1 MSEFNVE
8 TNEIL
13 RVKALLTQ
21 VDQQLAVQSAVIT
34 RAYHR
39 LEGHKGTEVASV
51 RSRIVAA
58 GKEYDA
64 QWKRVREIHSF
75 LDYAMEMIASAE
87 QGALSEFQ
95 ATEITA
101 EVAGLT
107 ESGDETDVLKVAET
121 THVGYGDIVKEYVEG
136 KVQAYIDTISID
148 NTWAENALGWGKW
161 FWKDLYGDLNGLKE
175 KLENAYRE
183 YKGEK
188 IELLPENVNQ
198 FFDTLSDGMVAI
210 KTSEYFREFVT
221 TGDGWQAYTD
231 IAALWLEE
239 SGKKIDK
246 WLDKKNG
253 IEYVGVAKDIKKIL
267 LKTIVKMP
275 KNYRNALQDYVENN
289 SGTAGSIVVDT
300 TVGTLMKEFANAYK
314 GQYKVATAL
323 TYPIADVV
331 MENVFN
337 YDLSG
342 EYERLTGKTG
352 LEAVF
357 EAQKQLWVDIVYDG
371 AKKQMAQG
379 VDGFYQAVS
388 AGWNNWKSGVK
399 VIFGG

>member
-1 MSEFNVE
+1 MGEFNFE
-8 TNEIL
+8 TNEIF

-21 VDQQLAVQSAVIT
+21 IDRQLAIQSAVIT

-39 LEGHKGTEVASV
+39 LEGQKGAEVASV

-107 ESGDETDVLKVAET
+107 EQSEEADTSKESKATF
-121 THVGYGDIVKEYVEG
+121 VGYGSIFKEYVEG
-136 KVQAYIDTISID
+136 KVQAYLDTISVD
-148 NTWAENALGWGKW
+148 KTWAENALGWGKW

-314 GQYKVATAL
+314 DQYKVATAL
-323 TYPIADVV
+323 AYPIADAV
-331 MENVFN
+331 MENGFG

>member
-1 MSEFNVE
+1 MSEFNFE
-8 TNEIL
+8 TSEIL
-13 RVKALLTQ
+13 GIKALLAQ
-21 VDQQLAVQSAVIT
+21 IDRQLAAQSAVIT
-34 RAYHR
+34 RAYNR
-39 LEGHKGTEVASV
+39 LGGQKGTEVAAV
-51 RSRIVAA
+51 RNRIVTA

-64 QWKRVREIHSF
+64 QWMRVREIHNF

-95 ATEITA
+95 TVQITVDA
-101 EVAGLT
+101 SGLT
-107 ESGDETDVLKVAET
+107 ESGDETDVLKAAET

-323 TYPIADVV
+323 AYPIADAV
-331 MENVFN
+331 MENGFG

-357 EAQKQLWVDIVYDG
+357 EAQKELWVDIVYG
-371 AKKQMAQG
+371 GVKKQMAQG

-388 AGWNNWKSGVK
+388 EGWNNWKSGIRVM
-399 VIFGG
+399 FGG

>member
-1 MSEFNVE
+1 MSEFNFE
-8 TNEIL
+8 TSEIL
-13 RVKALLTQ
+13 GIKALLAQ
-21 VDQQLAVQSAVIT
+21 IDRQLAAQSAVIT
-34 RAYHR
+34 RAYNR
-39 LEGHKGTEVASV
+39 LGGQKGTEVAAV
-51 RSRIVAA
+51 RNRIVAA

-64 QWKRVREIHSF
+64 QWMRVREIHSF

-95 ATEITA
+95 TVQITVDA
-101 EVAGLT
+101 SGLT
-107 ESGDETDVLKVAET
+107 ESGDETDVLKAAET
-121 THVGYGDIVKEYVEG
+121 THVGYGDSVKEYGEG
-136 KVQAYIDTISID
+136 KVQAYIDTISTD

-323 TYPIADVV
+323 AYPIADAV
-331 MENVFN
+331 MENGFG

-357 EAQKQLWVDIVYDG
+357 EAQKELWVDIVYG
-371 AKKQMAQG
+371 GVKKQMAQG

-388 AGWNNWKSGVK
+388 EGWNNWKSGIRVM
-399 VIFGG
+399 FGG

>member
-1 MSEFNVE
+1 MSEFNFE
-8 TNEIL
+8 TSEIL
-13 RVKALLTQ
+13 GIKALLAQ
-21 VDQQLAVQSAVIT
+21 IDRQLAAQSAVIT
-34 RAYHR
+34 RAYNR
-39 LEGHKGTEVASV
+39 LGGQKGTEVAAV
-51 RSRIVAA
+51 RNRIVAA

-64 QWKRVREIHSF
+64 QWMRVREIHSF

-95 ATEITA
+95 TVQITVDA
-101 EVAGLT
+101 SGLT
-107 ESGDETDVLKVAET
+107 ESGDETDVLKAAET

-314 GQYKVATAL
+314 GQYKVATAFA
-323 TYPIADVV
+323 YPIADAV
-331 MENVFN
+331 MENGFG

-357 EAQKQLWVDIVYDG
+357 EAQKELWVDIVYG
-371 AKKQMAQG
+371 GVKKQMAQG

-388 AGWNNWKSGVK
+388 EGWNNWKSGIRVM
-399 VIFGG
+399 FGG

>member
-1 MSEFNVE
+1 MSEFNFE
-8 TNEIL
+8 TSEIL
-13 RVKALLTQ
+13 GIKALLAQ
-21 VDQQLAVQSAVIT
+21 IDRQLAAQSAVIT
-34 RAYHR
+34 RAYNR
-39 LEGHKGTEVASV
+39 LGGQKGTEVAAV
-51 RSRIVAA
+51 RNRIVAA

-64 QWKRVREIHSF
+64 QWMRVREIHSF

-87 QGALSEFQ
+87 KGALSEFQ
-95 ATEITA
+95 TVQITVDA
-101 EVAGLT
+101 SGLT
-107 ESGDETDVLKVAET
+107 ESGDETDVLKAAET

-323 TYPIADVV
+323 AYPIADAV
-331 MENVFN
+331 MENGFG

-342 EYERLTGKTG
+342 EYERLTGKNG

-357 EAQKQLWVDIVYDG
+357 EAQKELWVDIVYG
-371 AKKQMAQG
+371 GVKKQMAQG
-379 VDGFYQAVS
+379 VDGFYQTVS
-388 AGWNNWKSGVK
+388 AGWNNWKSGIRVM
-399 VIFGG
+399 FGG

>member
-1 MSEFNVE
+1 MSEFNFE
-8 TNEIL
+8 TSEIL
-13 RVKALLTQ
+13 GIKALLAQ
-21 VDQQLAVQSAVIT
+21 IDRQLAAQSAVIT
-34 RAYHR
+34 RAYNR
-39 LEGHKGTEVASV
+39 LGGQKGTEVAAV
-51 RSRIVAA
+51 RNRIVAA

-64 QWKRVREIHSF
+64 QWMRVREIHSF

-95 ATEITA
+95 TVQITVDA
-101 EVAGLT
+101 SGLT
-107 ESGDETDVLKVAET
+107 ESGDETDVLKAAET

-239 SGKKIDK
+239 SGKKVDK

-323 TYPIADVV
+323 AYPIADAV
-331 MENVFN
+331 MENGFG

-357 EAQKQLWVDIVYDG
+357 EAQKELWVDIVYG
-371 AKKQMAQG
+371 GVKKQMAQG

-388 AGWNNWKSGVK
+388 EGWNNWKSGIRVM
-399 VIFGG
+399 FGG

>member
-1 MSEFNVE
+1 MSEFNFE
-8 TNEIL
+8 TSEIL
-13 RVKALLTQ
+13 GIKALLAQ
-21 VDQQLAVQSAVIT
+21 IDRQLAAQSAVIT
-34 RAYHR
+34 RAYNR
-39 LEGHKGTEVASV
+39 LGGQKGTEVAAV
-51 RSRIVAA
+51 RNRIVAA

-64 QWKRVREIHSF
+64 QWMRVREIHSF

-95 ATEITA
+95 TVQITVDA
-101 EVAGLT
+101 SGLT
-107 ESGDETDVLKVAET
+107 ESGDETDVLKAAET

-323 TYPIADVV
+323 AYPIADAV
-331 MENVFN
+331 MENGFG

-357 EAQKQLWVDIVYDG
+357 EAQKELWVDIVYG
-371 AKKQMAQG
+371 GVKKQMAQG

-388 AGWNNWKSGVK
+388 EGWNNWKSGIRVM
-399 VIFGG
+399 FGG

>member
-1 MSEFNVE
+1 MSEFNFE
-8 TNEIL
+8 TSEIL
-13 RVKALLTQ
+13 GIKALLAQ
-21 VDQQLAVQSAVIT
+21 IDRQLAAQSAVIT
-34 RAYHR
+34 RAYNR
-39 LEGHKGTEVASV
+39 LGGQKGTEVAAV
-51 RSRIVAA
+51 RNRIVTA

-64 QWKRVREIHSF
+64 QWMRVREIHNF

-95 ATEITA
+95 TVQITVDA
-101 EVAGLT
+101 SGLT
-107 ESGDETDVLKVAET
+107 ESGDETDVLKAAET
-121 THVGYGDIVKEYVEG
+121 TYVGYGDIVKEYVEG

-323 TYPIADVV
+323 AYPIADAV
-331 MENVFN
+331 MENGFG

-357 EAQKQLWVDIVYDG
+357 EAQKELWVDIVYG
-371 AKKQMAQG
+371 GVKKQMAQG

-388 AGWNNWKSGVK
+388 EGWNNWKSGIRVM
-399 VIFGG
+399 FGG

>member
-1 MSEFNVE
+1 MSEFNFE
-8 TNEIL
+8 TSEIL
-13 RVKALLTQ
+13 GIKALLAQ
-21 VDQQLAVQSAVIT
+21 IDRQLAAQSAVIT
-34 RAYHR
+34 RAYNR
-39 LEGHKGTEVASV
+39 LGGQKGTEVAAV
-51 RSRIVAA
+51 RNRIVAA

-64 QWKRVREIHSF
+64 QWMRVREIHSF

-95 ATEITA
+95 TVQITVDA
-101 EVAGLT
+101 SGLT
-107 ESGDETDVLKVAET
+107 ESGDETDVLKAAET

-136 KVQAYIDTISID
+136 KVQAYIDTISTD

-323 TYPIADVV
+323 AYPIADAV
-331 MENVFN
+331 MENGFG

-357 EAQKQLWVDIVYDG
+357 EAQKELWVDIVYG
-371 AKKQMAQG
+371 GVKKQMAQG

-388 AGWNNWKSGVK
+388 EGWNNWKSGIRVM
-399 VIFGG
+399 FGG

>member
-1 MSEFNVE
+1 MSEFNFE
-8 TNEIL
+8 TSEIL
-13 RVKALLTQ
+13 GIKALLAQ
-21 VDQQLAVQSAVIT
+21 IDRQLAAQSAVIT
-34 RAYHR
+34 RAYNR
-39 LEGHKGTEVASV
+39 LGGQKGTEVAAV
-51 RSRIVAA
+51 RNRIVAA

-64 QWKRVREIHSF
+64 QWMRVREIHNF

-95 ATEITA
+95 TVQITVDA
-101 EVAGLT
+101 SGLT
-107 ESGDETDVLKVAET
+107 ESGDETDVLKAAET

-231 IAALWLEE
+231 IATLWLEE
-239 SGKKIDK
+239 SGKKVDK

-323 TYPIADVV
+323 AYPIADAV
-331 MENVFN
+331 MENGFG
-337 YDLSG
+337 YDLSR

-357 EAQKQLWVDIVYDG
+357 EAQKELWVDIVYG
-371 AKKQMAQG
+371 GVKKQMAQG

-388 AGWNNWKSGVK
+388 EGWNNWKSGIRVM
-399 VIFGG
+399 FGG

>member
-1 MSEFNVE
+1 MSEFNFE

-21 VDQQLAVQSAVIT
+21 VDQQLAIQSAVIT

-39 LEGHKGTEVASV
+39 LEGQKGVEVASV

-75 LDYAMEMIASAE
+75 LDYAMETIVSAE
-87 QGALSEFQ
+87 LGALSEFQ

-107 ESGDETDVLKVAET
+107 EQGEEADTSKEAKATF
-121 THVGYGDIVKEYVEG
+121 VGYGSIFKEYVEG
-136 KVQAYIDTISID
+136 KVQAYLDTISVD
-148 NTWAENALGWGKW
+148 KTWAENALGWAKW
-161 FWKDLYGDLNGLKE
+161 FWKDLYGDLKGCKE
-175 KLENAYRE
+175 TLENAYRE

-231 IAALWLEE
+231 IATLWTEE
-239 SGKKIDK
+239 IGKKVDK

-253 IEYVGVAKDIKKIL
+253 VEYVGVAKDIKKIL
-267 LKTIVKMP
+267 LKTILKMP

-300 TVGTLMKEFANAYK
+300 TVGTLAEEFANAYK

-342 EYERLTGKTG
+342 EYERLTGKNG

-388 AGWNNWKSGVK
+388 AGWNNWKSGIK

>member
-1 MSEFNVE
+1 MSEFNFE
-8 TNEIL
+8 TSEIL
-13 RVKALLTQ
+13 GIKALLAQ
-21 VDQQLAVQSAVIT
+21 IDRQLAAQSAVIT
-34 RAYHR
+34 RAYNR
-39 LEGHKGTEVASV
+39 LGGQKGTEVAAV
-51 RSRIVAA
+51 RNRIVAA

-64 QWKRVREIHSF
+64 QWMRVREIHSF

-87 QGALSEFQ
+87 KGALSEFQ
-95 ATEITA
+95 TVQITVDA
-101 EVAGLT
+101 SGLT
-107 ESGDETDVLKVAET
+107 ESGDETDVLKAAET

-323 TYPIADVV
+323 AYPIADAV
-331 MENVFN
+331 MENGFG

-357 EAQKQLWVDIVYDG
+357 EAQKELWVDIVYG
-371 AKKQMAQG
+371 GVKKQMAQG
-379 VDGFYQAVS
+379 VDGFYQTVS
-388 AGWNNWKSGVK
+388 AGWNNWKSGIRVM
-399 VIFGG
+399 FGG

>member
-1 MSEFNVE
+1 MSEFNFE
-8 TNEIL
+8 TSEIL
-13 RVKALLTQ
+13 GIKALLAQ
-21 VDQQLAVQSAVIT
+21 IDRQLATQSAVIT
-34 RAYHR
+34 RAYNR
-39 LEGHKGTEVASV
+39 LGGQKGTEVAAV
-51 RSRIVAA
+51 RNRIVAA

-64 QWKRVREIHSF
+64 QWTRVREIHSF
-75 LDYAMEMIASAE
+75 LDYAMETIASAE

-95 ATEITA
+95 TVQITVDA
-101 EVAGLT
+101 SGLT

-323 TYPIADVV
+323 AYPIADAV
-331 MENVFN
+331 MENGFG

-357 EAQKQLWVDIVYDG
+357 EAQQELWVDIVYG
-371 AKKQMAQG
+371 GVKKQMAQG

-388 AGWNNWKSGVK
+388 EGWNNWKSGIRVM
-399 VIFGG
+399 FGG